1 MTNTQRRFLPS
12 FILSLVP
19 DSVVKEMVHFS
30 QTVAKV
36 RGNFDLWKS
45 LKNGASQKLRMCCS
59 VSPLLALQP
68 REIQARLQVAPAR
81 SRQNTESDSTTHRI
95 CSSPTAGGKLLH
107 SIAPFPAPTHSRT
120 IFVGI
125 HLQWKRVSTPGFAFL
140 SPSQENSVLI
150 SAN

>member
-59 VSPLLALQP
+59 LFLLCLP
-68 REIQARLQVAPAR
+68 CSHGKYRPGSKWRRLGADRTQDLI
-81 SRQNTESDSTTHRI
+81 RQHTESAPHPLPEGNCFT
-95 CSSPTAGGKLLH
+95 LLH
-107 SIAPFPAPTHSRT
+107 LFLHPLTRERF
-120 IFVGI
+120 FVGI
-125 HLQWKRVSTPGFAFL
+125 HLQWKRVSTRFCFPLPIPREQCF
-140 SPSQENSVLI
+140 N
-150 SAN
+150 